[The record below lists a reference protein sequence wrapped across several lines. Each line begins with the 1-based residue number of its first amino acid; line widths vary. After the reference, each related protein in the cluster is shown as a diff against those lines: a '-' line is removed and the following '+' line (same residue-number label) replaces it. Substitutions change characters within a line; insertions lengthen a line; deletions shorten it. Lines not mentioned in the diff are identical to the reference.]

1 MKEYYVKICILLSK
15 RLRMI
20 ELHHNALVYSHLLI
34 MVISI
39 LSFELVLY
47 SIKDN
52 VAHAKSMMI
61 YKIYFSIGLIGF
73 ALTAVNE
80 IIYETVDLSFAV
92 PFYTLATFLLFLAF
106 SEKIITSKVS
116 IFIILLS
123 VISSIVSFVI
133 PTDFTRLLITSAYVL
148 VIYTYLLYIGIL
160 KAYLNKNMGFAIIS
174 SGFALV
180 LLSSLVQIHFLV
192 NMNDLNMTYSIA
204 RGSASVGFILVGIG
218 LLSSIL
224 ITEQNHLRSLS
235 LTDPL
240 TGMNNRRGLDYLLG
254 LVVPSI
260 IRNKKPISAIAMDI
274 DFFKKINDTYGHDG
288 GDEVLKA
295 FAQMLKTCP
304 RASDLS
310 SRLGGEEF
318 VIILPDTPL
327 EGAMTAAE
335 KIREKVEELEIHH
348 GKDIIRLTSSFGVA
362 SQDENIDTD
371 SLLKN
376 ADKALYKA
384 KEEGRNRVCHI
395 DMQ

>member
-1 MKEYYVKICILLSK
+1 
-15 RLRMI
+15 MI
-20 ELHHNALVYSHLLI
+20 ELHHNTLAYSHLLI
-34 MVISI
+34 MVLSI

-47 SIKDN
+47 SIKGN
-52 VAHAKSMMI
+52 VAHAKSMKI
-61 YKIYFSIGLIGF
+61 YKIYFSIAVIGF
-73 ALTAVNE
+73 ILTAMNE
-80 IIYETVDLSFAV
+80 IIYKTVDLSISV
-92 PFYTLATFLLFLAF
+92 PFYALATFLLFLAF
-106 SEKIITSKVS
+106 SEKTITSKAS
-116 IFIILLS
+116 ILVILLS
-123 VISSIVSFVI
+123 VISTIVSFVI
-133 PTDFTRLLITSAYVL
+133 PNDFTRLLILSVYAL

-160 KAYLNKNMGFAIIS
+160 KIRLYKNMGYAIIS
-174 SGFALV
+174 SGFALIV
-180 LLSSLVQIHFLV
+180 LSALVQIYLLV
-192 NMNDLNMTYSIA
+192 NMNDLNMAYSIGK
-204 RGSASVGFILVGIG
+204 GSTSIGFILIGIG

-224 ITEQNHLRSLS
+224 ISEQNHLRSLS

-260 IRNKKPISAIAMDI
+260 IRNKKSISAIAMDI

-288 GDEVLKA
+288 GDEVLIA

-327 EGAMTAAE
+327 EGALTAAK
-335 KIREKVEELEIHH
+335 KIREKVEALEIHH
-348 GKDIIRLTSSFGVA
+348 GKDIIKLTSSFGVA

>member
-1 MKEYYVKICILLSK
+1 
-15 RLRMI
+15 
-20 ELHHNALVYSHLLI
+20 
-34 MVISI
+34 
-39 LSFELVLY
+39 
-47 SIKDN
+47 
-52 VAHAKSMMI
+52 MI

-73 ALTAVNE
+73 ALTAANE
-80 IIYETVDLSFAV
+80 IIYETVDLSIAV
-92 PFYTLATFLLFLAF
+92 PFYALCTFLLFLAF
-106 SEKIITSKVS
+106 SEKSVTSKTS
-116 IFIILLS
+116 II
-123 VISSIVSFVI
+123 VISMSIVSSLVSLLI
-133 PTDFTRLLITSAYVL
+133 PNDFTRLLITSVYALVMYAYL
-148 VIYTYLLYIGIL
+148 FYIGII
-160 KAYLNKNMGFAIIS
+160 KTHVYKNMGYAIMS

-180 LLSSLVQIHFLV
+180 LLSSLVQIHYLV

-204 RGSASVGFILVGIG
+204 RGSTSIGFILVGVG

-260 IRNKKPISAIAMDI
+260 IRNGKSISAIAMDI

-295 FAQMLKTCP
+295 FSKMLQTCP

-327 EGAMTAAE
+327 EGALTVAE
-335 KIREKVEELEIHH
+335 KIRQKVEELEIYH
-348 GKDIIRLTSSFGVA
+348 GNDTIKLTSSFGVA
-362 SQDENIDTD
+362 SQYENIDTD

-384 KEEGRNRVCHI
+384 KEEGRNRVCHT
-395 DMQ
+395 DMP

>member
-1 MKEYYVKICILLSK
+1 
-15 RLRMI
+15 MI
-20 ELHHNALVYSHLLI
+20 ELHHDALAYSHLLI
-34 MVISI
+34 MVLSI

-47 SIKDN
+47 SIKGN
-52 VAHAKSMMI
+52 VVLAKSMKI
-61 YKIYFSIGLIGF
+61 YKIYFSIGVIGF
-73 ALTAVNE
+73 MFTAINE
-80 IIYETVDLSFAV
+80 IIYDTVDLSVSV
-92 PFYTLATFLLFLAF
+92 PSYALATFLLFLAF
-106 SEKIITSKVS
+106 SEKTITSKTS
-116 IFIILLS
+116 IIVILLS
-123 VISSIVSFVI
+123 VISSIVSFLI
-133 PTDFTRLLITSAYVL
+133 PNDFTRLLIVSVYAL
-148 VIYTYLLYIGIL
+148 VIYTYLLYIGII
-160 KAYLNKNMGFAIIS
+160 KAHISKNMGYAIIS

-180 LLSSLVQIHFLV
+180 VLSALVQIYLLV
-192 NMNDLNMTYSIA
+192 NMNDLNMAYSIA
-204 RGSASVGFILVGIG
+204 WGSTSIGFILLGIG

-224 ITEQNHLRSLS
+224 VSEQNHLRSLS

-260 IRNKKPISAIAMDI
+260 IRNRKSISAIAMDI

-295 FAQMLKTCP
+295 FAQMLKTCQ

-318 VIILPDTPL
+318 VIILPDTHL
-327 EGAMTAAE
+327 EGALTAAE

-348 GKDIIRLTSSFGVA
+348 GKDIIKLTSSFGVA

>member
-1 MKEYYVKICILLSK
+1 
-15 RLRMI
+15 MI
-20 ELHHNALVYSHLLI
+20 ELHHNTLAYSHLLI
-34 MVISI
+34 MVLSI

-47 SIKDN
+47 SIKGN
-52 VAHAKSMMI
+52 VAHAKSMKI
-61 YKIYFSIGLIGF
+61 YKIYFSVAVIGF
-73 ALTAVNE
+73 ILTAMNE
-80 IIYETVDLSFAV
+80 IIYKTVDLSISV
-92 PFYTLATFLLFLAF
+92 PFYALATFLLFLAF
-106 SEKIITSKVS
+106 SEKTIPSIASIIV
-116 IFIILLS
+116 ILLS
-123 VISSIVSFVI
+123 LISTIVSFVI
-133 PTDFTRLLITSAYVL
+133 PTDFTRLLMVSVYAL

-160 KAYLNKNMGFAIIS
+160 KIRLYKNMGYAIIS
-174 SGFALV
+174 SGFALIV
-180 LLSSLVQIHFLV
+180 LSALVQIYLLV
-192 NMNDLNMTYSIA
+192 NMNDLNMAYSIGK
-204 RGSASVGFILVGIG
+204 GSTSIGFILIGIG

-224 ITEQNHLRSLS
+224 ISEQNHLRSLS

-240 TGMNNRRGLDYLLG
+240 TGMHNRRGLDYHLG

-260 IRNKKPISAIAMDI
+260 IRNKKSISAIAMDI

-295 FAQMLKTCP
+295 FAQMIKTCP

-327 EGAMTAAE
+327 EGALTAAE
-335 KIREKVEELEIHH
+335 KIREKVEELEIYH
-348 GKDIIRLTSSFGVA
+348 GNDIIKLTSSFGVA

-395 DMQ
+395 DMH

>member
-1 MKEYYVKICILLSK
+1 
-15 RLRMI
+15 MI
-20 ELHHNALVYSHLLI
+20 ELHHNTLAYSHLLI
-34 MVISI
+34 MVLSI

-47 SIKDN
+47 SIKGN
-52 VAHAKSMMI
+52 VAHAKSMKI
-61 YKIYFSIGLIGF
+61 YKIYFSIAVIGF
-73 ALTAVNE
+73 ILTAMNE
-80 IIYETVDLSFAV
+80 IIYKTVDLSISV
-92 PFYTLATFLLFLAF
+92 PFYALATFLLFLAF
-106 SEKIITSKVS
+106 SEKTITSKAS
-116 IFIILLS
+116 IIVILLS
-123 VISSIVSFVI
+123 VISTIVSFVI
-133 PTDFTRLLITSAYVL
+133 PTDFTRLLILSVYAL

-160 KAYLNKNMGFAIIS
+160 KIRLYKNMGYAIIS
-174 SGFALV
+174 SGFALIV
-180 LLSSLVQIHFLV
+180 LSALVQIYLLV
-192 NMNDLNMTYSIA
+192 NMNDLNMAYSIGK
-204 RGSASVGFILVGIG
+204 GSTSIGFILIGIG

-224 ITEQNHLRSLS
+224 ISEQNHLRSLS

-260 IRNKKPISAIAMDI
+260 IRNKKSISAIAMDI

-288 GDEVLKA
+288 GDEVLIA

-327 EGAMTAAE
+327 EGALTAAE
-335 KIREKVEELEIHH
+335 KIREKVEALEIHH
-348 GKDIIRLTSSFGVA
+348 GKDIIKLTSSFGVA